1 MRQSL
6 VGGVFAV
13 ALLLGPSACVHG
25 GAERR
30 EAMGEGTG
38 GGGLE
43 EPGTGGAGAQ
53 AVQEGF
59 TQGVVRDIDLRAGR
73 LTLST
78 ERGAL
83 TLQGTPGQ
91 LAPLQPGRQVSL
103 GFTVYAGQPW
113 VNPGL
118 DAPGIDTLAP
128 ESTAHAASV
137 SGVVTGV
144 HKEVGQVMV
153 NTAGGQSLT
162 FRAHP
167 AAVLGL
173 APGQVV
179 RVTYQRVGSANWAS
193 RIQVQGATGAAG

>member
-1 MRQSL
+1 MRKRW
-6 VGGVFAV
+6 VGALGAV
-13 ALLLGPSACVHG
+13 ALLLGLGACV
-25 GAERR
+25 RR
-30 EAMGEGTG
+30 VEGVARRGEPEPGTG
-38 GGGLE
+38 GAGLE

-59 TQGVVRDIDLRAGR
+59 TQGVVRAVDLGTGR

-78 ERGAL
+78 ERGEVL
-83 TLQGTPGQ
+83 LQGTPGQ
-91 LAPLQPGRQVSL
+91 LAPLHTGQQVSL

-113 VNPGL
+113 VNPGM
-118 DAPGIDTLAP
+118 DAPGIDTQAP

-144 HKEVGQVMV
+144 HKEAGQVMV

-167 AAVLGL
+167 AAVLPL

-179 RVTYQRVGSANWAS
+179 RVTYQRMGSANWAS
-193 RIQVQGATGAAG
+193 RIQVQGGAR